1 MLTQPDTTLTADAF
15 LTFIIVALFAGF
27 AVLAYF
33 AEKYDKRSR
42 TSP

>member
-15 LTFIIVALFAGF
+15 LTFIVIIALFAGF

-33 AEKYDKRSR
+33 AEKYDKR
-42 TSP
+42 